1 MDSSFKISRRQAIAL
16 FAPLA
21 LAAKRVMAGEFAITV
36 DGQSRGRVWGGLGA
50 LSAGASSRLLYDY
63 PEPQRSEILDY
74 LFKPKFGASLH
85 HLKVEIGGDVNST
98 DGSEPSHARTR
109 EEFEHPKPE
118 YFQRGYEWWLME
130 EARKR
135 NPRIFIEALQ
145 WGAPGWI
152 GNGKFYSEDNARFV
166 AAFCQGARQYH
177 GVDVNYVGIWNERM
191 YDVAYIKMLR
201 NVLDASGLGA
211 VKIVAADLYAPENK
225 WSIADAM
232 TQDPELRKAVA
243 AISAHITAHTSFYTT
258 YNARKLGVPI
268 WDGEVHAYGGDWY
281 GAAHHARQNRAY
293 TIGRITKLVSWSLIT
308 SYQDFLPAPKSG
320 SMRAVTPWSGYYE
333 VQPPLWILAHFTQ
346 FTQPGWYYLDSACK
360 YFANES
366 EEVPKEGFS
375 VTALKSPDTSDY
387 TILIE
392 TMDAKEGQSVTF
404 RVTGGLS
411 TGDLAVWR
419 SRFGQEALMRIDDIV
434 PRDGVFTL
442 RLEPNAMYSLTTTRG
457 QQKGRFHTAMPAD
470 TPFPFPYRDDFQ
482 TTPIGRAPRYLSDQ
496 HGTFEVVARPD
507 GTGKC
512 LAQTVT
518 QQGICWRSYD
528 DPLTIL
534 GDIEW
539 KDYRVSV
546 DYLLPEQG
554 VVKLFGRAQGFDWGD
569 RPYTGYSFEV
579 DQAGN
584 WALRAGE
591 KTLAS
596 GKAAAESRA
605 WHHLS
610 LLIKG
615 QQLTAWLDAGQLAMI
630 QDHTL
635 THGLVALG
643 TGWNRALFGGLR
655 IDRVD
660 SERNELS

>member
-1 MDSSFKISRRQAIAL
+1 MTRREVLAL
-16 FAPLA
+16 LAPLA
-21 LAAKRVMAGEFAITV
+21 LPAGRAMAGEFSITV
-36 DGQSRGRVWGGLGA
+36 DGKSKGRVWEGVGA

-130 EARKR
+130 EAHKR
-135 NPRIFIEALQ
+135 NPRILIEALQ

-166 AAFCQGARQYH
+166 AAFVKGARQYH
-177 GVDVNYVGIWNERM
+177 GVDVDYVGIWNEKM
-191 YDVAYIKMLR
+191 YDTGYIKMLR
-201 NVLDASGLGA
+201 KVLDASGLER
-211 VKIVAADLYAPENK
+211 VKIVAADMWEPEAK

-232 TQDPELRKAVA
+232 TQDAELKKSVA

-258 YNARKLGVPI
+258 GNAKKLGVPI

-293 TIGRITKLVSWSLIT
+293 TIGQITKLVSWSLIT

-320 SMRAVTPWSGYYE
+320 PMRAATPWSGHYE
-333 VQPPLWILAHFTQ
+333 VQPPVWILAHFTQ
-346 FTQPGWYYLDSACK
+346 FTQPGWQYLDSACK

-366 EEVPKEGFS
+366 QEVPKEGMS

-411 TGDLAVWR
+411 TSDLAVWR
-419 SRFGQEALMRIDDIV
+419 SRFGQEAFLRLDDMV
-434 PRDGVFTL
+434 PRDGEFTI

-457 QQKGRFHTAMPAD
+457 QQKGRFATAIPAD
-470 TPFPFPYRDDFQ
+470 RPFPFPYRDDFQ
-482 TTPIGRAPRYLSDQ
+482 STPIGRTPRYLSDQ
-496 HGTFEVVARPD
+496 HGTFEVAARPD
-507 GTGKC
+507 GKGKC

-518 QQGICWRSYD
+518 QQGICWRPFDY
-528 DPLTIL
+528 PATIV
-534 GDIEW
+534 GDIGW
-539 KDYRVSV
+539 KDYRVSI
-546 DYLLPEQG
+546 DYFLPGEG
-554 VVKLFGRAQGFDWGD
+554 SAKLWGRVQGFAWGR
-569 RPYTGYSFEV
+569 RPYTGYGIEV
-579 DQAGN
+579 DHSGN
-584 WALRAGE
+584 WTLRASE
-591 KTLAS
+591 KTLVS
-596 GKAAAESRA
+596 GKAAAGSGA
-605 WHHLS
+605 WRHLS
-610 LLIKG
+610 LSMKG
-615 QQLTAWLDAGQLAMI
+615 EQLSASLDSNRLAMVNDGSI
-630 QDHTL
+630 KS
-635 THGLVALG
+635 GLVALG
-643 TGWNRALFGGLR
+643 TSWNRALFG
-655 IDRVD
+655 
-660 SERNELS
+660 NLSIEGAED